1 MPPPIHPL
9 IKVRPKHVVVRLV
22 VWTGLTLSIICSMAQ
37 FPAAQT
43 ASSSANRRRA
53 QLTQNYV
60 ASTTN
65 LPDPSGMGAVSASV
79 DAAIDRRVNADTQ
92 NDLNDP
98 SLSPLR
104 VIAPN
109 MNGEDDA
116 SVQTGIPIFSNGGR
130 AKYSAFTAVPLS
142 TSNWGPGR
150 MGHSQNAPALRGQS
164 PVTSVRKHRVSTH
177 GSDEVG
183 PTENISSNPIPIS
196 GAERALRRTPVH
208 RSNLDSL
215 HNTRSARNGRSG
227 SAGLQSLP

>member
-1 MPPPIHPL
+1 MPPPIHPVIKLRPNNVGLGLFVWIGLAIL
-9 IKVRPKHVVVRLV
+9 IVY
-22 VWTGLTLSIICSMAQ
+22 SMPQ
-37 FPAAQT
+37 SSAAQT

-60 ASTTN
+60 AFTTN

-79 DAAIDRRVNADTQ
+79 DAAIDRRVNADRQ

-109 MNGEDDA
+109 VNGEDDA
-116 SVQTGIPIFSNGGR
+116 SVQTEIPIFSNGGR
-130 AKYSAFTAVPLS
+130 AKDSAFTVVPLS

-183 PTENISSNPIPIS
+183 RTENISSNPIPIS
-196 GAERALRRTPVH
+196 GAERDLRRTPVH
-208 RSNLDSL
+208 RSNLNSL